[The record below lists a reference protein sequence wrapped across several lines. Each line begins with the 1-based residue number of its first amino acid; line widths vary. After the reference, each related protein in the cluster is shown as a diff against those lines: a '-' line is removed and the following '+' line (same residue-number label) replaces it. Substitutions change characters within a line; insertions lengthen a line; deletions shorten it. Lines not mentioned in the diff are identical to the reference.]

1 MIVNIYN
8 YIGCMEHL
16 LVSYWYKNAGYEIQ
30 CINGVQYIVPYDY
43 GLLFDLIKSENKMMI
58 VSLNLDKYLTENVFG
73 QNEKLLDFL
82 YKYYLLGK

>member
-1 MIVNIYN
+1 
-8 YIGCMEHL
+8 
-16 LVSYWYKNAGYEIQ
+16 
-30 CINGVQYIVPYDY
+30 
-43 GLLFDLIKSENKMMI
+43 MMI